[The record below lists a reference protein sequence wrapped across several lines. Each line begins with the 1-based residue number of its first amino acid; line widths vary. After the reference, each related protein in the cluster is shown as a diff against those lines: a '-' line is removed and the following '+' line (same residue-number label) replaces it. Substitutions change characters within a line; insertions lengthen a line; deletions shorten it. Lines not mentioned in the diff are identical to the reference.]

1 MIDLDLGGTSVGAV
15 DTTRRESVRVRE
27 CAGRIKEARHAR
39 NAAARPPVL
48 LDQQDRKRIRH
59 MRAVVGSRVAARQW
73 TSTSSGRLLTL
84 AGPLPGPLPFTIITD
99 NEYRSELTIHST
111 EVGFQLLS
119 PLSIWDAGL
128 VI

>member
-1 MIDLDLGGTSVGAV
+1 MIDLDLGRTSVGAV

-59 MRAVVGSRVAARQW
+59 MRAVVGSRVASRQW

-84 AGPLPGPLPFTIITD
+84 AGPLAFTIITD

-111 EVGFQLLS
+111 EVGFQLFS

-128 VI
+128 VNY

>member
-1 MIDLDLGGTSVGAV
+1 MIDLDLGRTSVGAV

-59 MRAVVGSRVAARQW
+59 MRAVVGSRLAARQW

-84 AGPLPGPLPFTIITD
+84 AGPLPFTIITD

-111 EVGFQLLS
+111 EVGFQLFS